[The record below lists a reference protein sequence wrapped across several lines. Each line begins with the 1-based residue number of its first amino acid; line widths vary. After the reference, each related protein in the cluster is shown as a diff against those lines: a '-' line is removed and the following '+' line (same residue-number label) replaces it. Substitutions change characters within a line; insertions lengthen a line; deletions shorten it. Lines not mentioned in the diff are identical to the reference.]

1 MLSVVKLFSM
11 WGRPECAVLCVGYF
25 SWMHRCIN

>member
-1 MLSVVKLFSM
+1 M

-25 SWMHRCIN
+25 SWIHRCIN